1 MEMDEARRPRRDEKR
16 RHRAARET
24 TSREDAPTAT
34 RRGDA
39 TPPRASC
46 YLLWT
51 PLARIARAGPLR
63 ARTTARPPCVEPRDA
78 TSNLRRVPLRRVR
91 NINVSVWPGGR
102 FQFYHFTHPS
112 GSTFDRDAFQLTAG
126 GTWATYHALSS
137 SSEGGYPPRDAS
149 VVARA
154 DAGARPEATRA
165 SDRALA
171 RVVRKRAKAR
181 GSMASASLASPLT
194 SPKKESSR
202 GYFRRGTSVVAPN
215 AVTTTARVAATRRVA
230 PGAAT
235 AAPSSSRRLHGAGAR
250 RRVVARAEGE
260 ASRRISG
267 AGVAGD
273 GASDAVDRVHGAR
286 QSAQAKSLEARLA
299 EVSAQTPWAGGAAAP
314 PADRKGKDDWA
325 RWSETFDRVDGE
337 EGILDA
343 LRVRAPRA
351 EKRPPFVHC
360 IHSFVRAILSS
371 SLRLVSE

>member
-1 MEMDEARRPRRDEKR
+1 
-16 RHRAARET
+16 
-24 TSREDAPTAT
+24 
-34 RRGDA
+34 
-39 TPPRASC
+39 
-46 YLLWT
+46 
-51 PLARIARAGPLR
+51 
-63 ARTTARPPCVEPRDA
+63 
-78 TSNLRRVPLRRVR
+78 
-91 NINVSVWPGGR
+91 
-102 FQFYHFTHPS
+102 
-112 GSTFDRDAFQLTAG
+112 
-126 GTWATYHALSS
+126 
-137 SSEGGYPPRDAS
+137 
-149 VVARA
+149 
-154 DAGARPEATRA
+154 
-165 SDRALA
+165 
-171 RVVRKRAKAR
+171 
-181 GSMASASLASPLT
+181 MASASLASPLT